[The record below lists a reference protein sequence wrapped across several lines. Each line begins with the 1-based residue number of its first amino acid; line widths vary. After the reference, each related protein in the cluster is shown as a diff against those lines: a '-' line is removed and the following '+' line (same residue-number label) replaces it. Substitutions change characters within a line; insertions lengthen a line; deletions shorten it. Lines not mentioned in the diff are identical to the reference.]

1 MALPSIDFNG
11 DGKRD
16 LLWRNYITGTNLAWS
31 LNRFFTPGSR
41 GSDIPLG
48 IVGDV
53 NWTIVGAADIDGDG
67 KSNLFWRYTGT
78 NPNLVGTNLI
88 WKNLTDGAGSIS
100 LPRVA
105 DLNWR
110 VESVI
115 DIFPG
120 TFNFTGMYWRN
131 YSNGQNLLWLLN
143 DGVKLDEIVLPS
155 VPDLNWEIAAV
166 DDFNQDFIPDI
177 VWRNYATGQ
186 NVIWHLDS
194 EFNRSYDSVLQTVA
208 DRNWRI
214 EGAGDFN
221 DDDKADILWRNV
233 ATGQTLAWKM
243 TNLFPVRTD
252 ITPRS
257 GTISSDWKLISG
269 TADFNGDNDSDLLWW
284 NSNSG
289 QLLSWF
295 LDRNGQYIGER
306 FINRSVPGN
315 TGWKP
320 ISATPNGVRAGGSII
335 SWHNEGAGKSLF
347 WRLDSTNY
355 ASEVTPSI
363 SATAVIS
370 GYKLEDAFFVDSSV
384 LSSGVGLLVFRNYS
398 SFNASLR
405 GTNLMEIVD
414 ATGKLLSTK
423 ALPVVA
429 DLNWKV
435 VDIFDYNED
444 SIFDLMWWNKQS
456 GEVGVWL
463 FKDSNFLN
471 YDWISLAKVPDTNW
485 ELIDSSGLIGD
496 GGFADLLWRN
506 YTTGQTAIW
515 QMDGAT
521 RLGDL
526 AITPVVPSNSG
537 WAVI

>member
-1 MALPSIDFNG
+1 MALPPIDFTGN
-11 DGKRD
+11 GKRD
-16 LLWRNYITGTNLAWS
+16 LLWRNYITGTNLAWR
-31 LNRFFTPGSR
+31 LNKYTPGSR
-41 GSDIPLG
+41 LADIPLG
-48 IVGDV
+48 IVGDT

-88 WKNLTDGAGSIS
+88 WKNLTDGAGSVN

-110 VESVI
+110 VESVV

-120 TFNFTGMYWRN
+120 TFNFTGMFWRN

-194 EFNRSYDSVLQTVA
+194 EFNRTYDSVLQTVA

-221 DDDKADILWRNV
+221 NDSKADLLWRNV
-233 ATGQTLAWKM
+233 ATGQTLAWQM
-243 TNLFPVRTD
+243 TNLSPVRTD
-252 ITPRS
+252 IVPKA
-257 GTISSDWKLISG
+257 GLVSSDWKLISG
-269 TADFNGDNDSDLLWW
+269 TVDFNGDDKLDLLWW
-284 NSNSG
+284 NANSG

-295 LDRNGQYIGER
+295 LDGNGQYIGEGVLD
-306 FINRSVPGN
+306 RSVPGS

-320 ISATPNGVRAGGSII
+320 IAATVNGTNQGQSTLAWQNTVTGQ
-335 SWHNEGAGKSLF
+335 SLL
-347 WRLDSTNY
+347 WKLTLTKY
-355 ASEVTPSI
+355 ASEVVTPRQ
-363 SATAVIS
+363 IS
-370 GYKLEDAFFVDSSV
+370 GYKLEDFVFVDFSSAEPSIGISV
-384 LSSGVGLLVFRNYS
+384 SRNYDQSGV
-398 SFNASLR
+398 LR
-405 GTNLMEIVD
+405 GSNLLQVVD
-414 ATGKLLSTK
+414 ATGKQLLAKSLPTVSDLSWKIVDLSDFNADST
-423 ALPVVA
+423 
-429 DLNWKV
+429 
-435 VDIFDYNED
+435 
-444 SIFDLMWWNKQS
+444 FDLMWWNNRT
-456 GEVGVWL
+456 GEVGLWL

-471 YDWISLAKVPDTNW
+471 YDWVPLAKVSDTNW
-485 ELIDSSGLIGD
+485 ELIDSGPQL
-496 GGFADLLWRN
+496 GGGGNADLLWRN
-506 YTTGQTAIW
+506 YATGQTVIW

-521 RLGDL
+521 HLGDL
-526 AITPVVPSNSG
+526 AITPTVAANSG